1 MSFTNK
7 TSSALLIG
15 CGKMGGALLNQWRF
29 SEQVSFTV
37 CDPADMT
44 VADNVRHEKD
54 AAALAGQS
62 FDIVIVAIKP
72 QLVDTVLHNYKHLL
86 APDAIVASIAA
97 GCSAKRLKEAL
108 GPFPVIR
115 IMPNLPAMIGKG
127 VSGLYA
133 DETATPLQRDT
144 IEHLMKLAGT
154 AVWVDSEDGL
164 DRVTAVAGS
173 GPGYVFEFAR
183 TYVDAAMQLGFSEA
197 QARDLVLGTIAGTI
211 EMAQNSK
218 DTLETLRNNVTSKNG
233 TTEAGL
239 RALNLNEAC
248 PLTKLLEETTSAA
261 YTRAVELR

>member
-1 MSFTNK
+1 MSLNNK
-7 TSSALLIG
+7 KSSALLIG
-15 CGKMGGALLNQWRF
+15 CGKMGGALLNQWHF
-29 SEQVSFTV
+29 SEQVAFTV
-37 CDPADMT
+37 CDPAVMT
-44 VADNVRHEKD
+44 VPEGVTHEKD
-54 AAALAGQS
+54 VAALEGQT

-72 QLVDTVLHNYKHLL
+72 QLVDTVLGGYRHLL
-86 APDAIVASIAA
+86 APDALVASIAA
-97 GCSAKRLKEAL
+97 GCSAQRLKDAL
-108 GPFPVIR
+108 GEVPVIR

-133 DETATPLQRDT
+133 DETASPAQRDI

-154 AVWVDSEDGL
+154 AVWVETEDGL

-183 TYVDAAMQLGFSEA
+183 TYVTAAMKLGFSES

-211 EMAQNSK
+211 DMARTAD

-239 RALNLNEAC
+239 VALNLNDNAA
-248 PLTKLLEETTSAA
+248 LSKLLEATTSAA
-261 YTRAVELR
+261 YKRAVELR